1 MFEKTIC
8 KILLILSFQ
17 GVRESP
23 EGGLHYSPE
32 VREDITSYSDGKQQH
47 HLSSS
52 YHNSTN
58 KDERQHRLLS
68 TSVEVKEIAIQTDLD
83 MVGMSKLIGLDDTTT
98 TTTTGE
104 LFSPAPGP
112 RSIPER
118 LRKHN
123 SIDMSSVGTVSCN
136 SNINDIFI
144 NDDSMSTPS
153 NCTSGTVV
161 EESVINAV
169 VDDSLCEQHN
179 VDILGSAPPSIP
191 PLIDSVK
198 EKNAMDSGKDE
209 TPKDTEN
216 NENAMDCG
224 KDEKSFVFE
233 HSDNKY
239 DASTTYT
246 VDDKEVANFTELA
259 GNDDVI
265 GQTLDENNNE
275 NFSPTVDL
283 SDDSV
288 KKSPVNLF
296 VANIVEY
303 GRSDISSDSDTDK
316 QSYRSRTRRKR
327 LPQRR
332 SRIENNYEKDDKDVD
347 AANGSKESDTDLKSN
362 KSDNE
367 GSSKSSS
374 LDLSGRRRRIG
385 VSAEPVRV
393 SWSTLRESFKQLQM
407 SSTLNDLECEQ
418 QQEGQNGD
426 TDVDGDAE
434 IGIFLFSYKI
444 PFFNSCGIKSYFIAC
459 FMPCLIV
466 N

>member
-1 MFEKTIC
+1 
-8 KILLILSFQ
+8 
-17 GVRESP
+17 
-23 EGGLHYSPE
+23 
-32 VREDITSYSDGKQQH
+32 
-47 HLSSS
+47 
-52 YHNSTN
+52 
-58 KDERQHRLLS
+58 
-68 TSVEVKEIAIQTDLD
+68 

-98 TTTTGE
+98 TNNNNTTDE
-104 LFSPAPGP
+104 LFSPAPEP

-123 SIDMSSVGTVSCN
+123 SIDMSSVGIVSCN
-136 SNINDIFI
+136 SNDISIIKND
-144 NDDSMSTPS
+144 SVLTPS
-153 NCTSGTVV
+153 NSISGIVV
-161 EESVINAV
+161 EESVVNDV
-169 VDDSLCEQHN
+169 VEDSLFEQHT
-179 VDILGSAPPSIP
+179 VDILESAPPSFP

-209 TPKDTEN
+209 TPKDTGN

-233 HSDNKY
+233 HSGNKY
-239 DASTTYT
+239 DASATYT
-246 VDDKEVANFTELA
+246 VDDKEVSNFTDLA

-275 NFSPTVDL
+275 NFSPTIDL

-332 SRIENNYEKDDKDVD
+332 SRTENNYEKDDKDVD
-347 AANGSKESDTDLKSN
+347 TANGSKESDTELKSN

-418 QQEGQNGD
+418 QQEEQNGD
-426 TDVDGDAE
+426 TAVDGDAE
-434 IGIFLFSYKI
+434 IGIFFFLQSFLFFLF
-444 PFFNSCGIKSYFIAC
+444 FFNSCGQSKSVYGTVKRIFR
-459 FMPCLIV
+459 L
-466 N
+466 